1 MKTRNVEKRES
12 ERKRVEVNESLK
24 RMKVKKLMVY
34 NYLVIKVIL

>member
-1 MKTRNVEKRES
+1 MWKNRES

>member
-1 MKTRNVEKRES
+1 MWKNRES

-24 RMKVKKLMVY
+24 RKKVKKLMVY